1 MEIGK
6 DLQKDIIIVLISAIL
21 TMTGTYMLFAREFVT
36 REEVVAITIEKQKV
50 LEVEVTSLTEA
61 RREAALAL
69 KENTA
74 AINELKVAIAKFS
87 HDKP

>member
-36 REEVVAITIEKQKV
+36 REEASAIALEKQKV
-50 LEVEVTSLTEA
+50 LEIEIVGLTEGRKDVA
-61 RREAALAL
+61 IAL
-69 KENTA
+69 KENTV
-74 AINELKVAIAKFS
+74 AINELRVAIAKIT